1 MAKENIAFMVNLRK
15 NTVPDSDMFGRYY
28 PEAESKE
35 TLSTKGFAKHVSDHG
50 GTLVSYELMQMVL
63 AGIVKCLKEYMSQG
77 QPVKLDGLGTFRPT
91 VTSVT
96 GGAASIE
103 EALQKGV
110 NNMVAGVNFVFIPE
124 NAQGEEITSKKFK
137 DQCSLQFA
145 YLVETIKKVI
155 GGKEKSYTL
164 RTPLSAWGIVQSEDE
179 GTGEEGGT
187 SQNGETSGSGSSQ
200 SGSNTG
206 GSQNSGS
213 GSQNGGS
220 TNGGSTNSGSNS
232 GSGTNTGG
240 STGGN
245 TSGNSGSQSGTEGDY
260 RLVIYKYG
268 NGTSTVTDDSEQ
280 EINSNDNVHSGSNVN
295 ISVVPVE
302 GKEPIAKVNGN
313 RITLTEN
320 DGTYTGSFQMP
331 TKGTVL
337 EILTEP
343 DEWDYADQN

>member
-35 TLSTKGFAKHVSDHG
+35 TLSTKGFARHLSDHG
-50 GTLVSYELMQMVL
+50 GTLVNYELMQMVL

-164 RTPLSAWGIVQSEDE
+164 RTPLSAWGIVDAEADA
-179 GTGEEGGT
+179 EGGST
-187 SQNGETSGSGSSQ
+187 NSGTDSGSSQ
-200 SGSNTG
+200 SGTQTGDNTQSGGTDNTG
-206 GSQNSGS
+206 GDNQG
-213 GSQNGGS
+213 
-220 TNGGSTNSGSNS
+220 
-232 GSGTNTGG
+232 
-240 STGGN
+240 GGN
-245 TSGNSGSQSGTEGDY
+245 SSITPGEGD
-260 RLVIYKYG
+260 
-268 NGTSTVTDDSEQ
+268 
-280 EINSNDNVHSGSNVN
+280 
-295 ISVVPVE
+295 
-302 GKEPIAKVNGN
+302 
-313 RITLTEN
+313 
-320 DGTYTGSFQMP
+320 
-331 TKGTVL
+331 
-337 EILTEP
+337 
-343 DEWDYADQN
+343 

>member
-179 GTGEEGGT
+179 GTGEEGST
-187 SQNGETSGSGSSQ
+187 SQNGGTSGSGSSQ

-213 GSQNGGS
+213 GTQSGGS

-245 TSGNSGSQSGTEGDY
+245 TGSIEQGQEGDY

-320 DGTYTGSFQMP
+320 EGTYIGSFQMP

>member
-1 MAKENIAFMVNLRK
+1 MAKENIAFMVNLRR

-155 GGKEKSYTL
+155 SGKEKSYTL

-187 SQNGETSGSGSSQ
+187 SQNGGTSGSGSSQ

-206 GSQNSGS
+206 GSQNSGT
-213 GSQNGGS
+213 GSVTPS
-220 TNGGSTNSGSNS
+220 APKLTISRS
-232 GSGTNTGG
+232 
-240 STGGN
+240 
-245 TSGNSGSQSGTEGDY
+245 
-260 RLVIYKYG
+260 G
-268 NGTSTVTDDSEQ
+268 NGTSSVSANGNAVSSGSELQAGTEVSISVTPAQGTVPTATL
-280 EINSNDNVHSGSNVN
+280 NGSNV
-295 ISVVPVE
+295 
-302 GKEPIAKVNGN
+302 A
-313 RITLTEN
+313 LTEN
-320 DGTYTGSFQMP
+320 NGVYTGSFQMP
-331 TKGTVL
+331 SGNATLAINSGGTSGS
-337 EILTEP
+337 
-343 DEWDYADQN
+343 DGGDMN